1 MPKLELV
8 VFSTGNEDNSKRSA
22 KFYIL
27 YSTTICT
34 CRFSRFNSHAPAGPT
49 QSGTSERNVSNIR
62 KQNRTSE
69 ASRSYMQSL
78 VSVCGRAHWSS
89 KAIAV
94 QYLLS
99 VCGHAPR
106 SSKAIAM
113 QSLVSVCGHARR
125 SSKAIAV
132 QYLVS
137 VCGHALRSSMATAM

>member
-1 MPKLELV
+1 M
-8 VFSTGNEDNSKRSA
+8 FSTGNEDNSKRSA

-94 QYLLS
+94 QYL
-99 VCGHAPR
+99 
-106 SSKAIAM
+106 
-113 QSLVSVCGHARR
+113 
-125 SSKAIAV
+125 
-132 QYLVS
+132 VS
-137 VCGHALRSSMATAM
+137 VCGHALRSSKAIVVQYLVSVCGHVLGSSR